1 MAINETMVV
10 LIGET
15 DKAIPLPSPSKS
27 QLKKERNIMT
37 TKLATNTVKTI
48 NALRTARINEFEPA
62 FAKANDYL
70 YNILAEIY
78 VLSVDLSS
86 DSEVCAELMREAK
99 EKYGLDYGTKKVVA
113 FNKLALDVVF
123 ANDNKVPT
131 QRISSYKRVLDT
143 VKSDTEKNV
152 RTKEE
157 FIDYINE
164 NGGLEEVR
172 REASGITQ
180 TAEEKAV
187 ELAAELEEHSVVA
200 NLALSEAAQN
210 DIVSKAEENEVVAMV
225 GIVRNGKIVWASDIV
240 TSSDEKL
247 GSKTT
252 SFYNAVAKVELKA
265 AKEKEAANKKA
276 AEESLNKVTA
286 DSNKASK
293 EKAKAEA
300 ANDTKKAA

>member
-1 MAINETMVV
+1 
-10 LIGET
+10 
-15 DKAIPLPSPSKS
+15 
-27 QLKKERNIMT
+27 MT
-37 TKLATNTVKTI
+37 TKLATNTVKAI
-48 NALRTARINEFEPA
+48 NELRTARINEFEPA
-62 FAKANDYL
+62 FSKANDYL
-70 YNILAEIY
+70 YNILADIY
-78 VLSVDLSS
+78 VLSLKYS
-86 DSEVCAELMREAK
+86 DNKEVCEELLREAK
-99 EKYGLDYGTKKVVA
+99 EAHGLDYGTKKVVA

-143 VKSDTEKNV
+143 VASDTDENV

-157 FIDYINE
+157 FIEYINK

-300 ANDTKKAA
+300 ADDTKKAA